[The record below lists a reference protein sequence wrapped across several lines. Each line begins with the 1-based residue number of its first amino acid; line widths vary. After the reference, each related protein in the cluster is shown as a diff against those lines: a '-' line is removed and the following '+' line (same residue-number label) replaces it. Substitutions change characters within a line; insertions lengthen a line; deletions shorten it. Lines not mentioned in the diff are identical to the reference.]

1 MTEFQERIVRDE
13 FATQIATI
21 LRKILN
27 ECPMSGEFVNA
38 SEENEFFEDSC
49 NFSNLRYEISEL
61 VSVLRNLVRYSK
73 MLMEE
78 NS

>member
-1 MTEFQERIVRDE
+1 MAEFKERIIRDK

-21 LRKILN
+21 LRKFLN
-27 ECPMSGEFVNA
+27 ECPMSGEFVNV

-49 NFSNLRYEISEL
+49 NFANLRFEISEL
-61 VSVLRNLVRYSK
+61 VSVLRNQVRYSK